1 MKALIIIIISL
12 FTISFCSLLSYSQD
26 QQDTTSFITEPIEV
40 DALRGIEGLTPITLQ
55 NIKQET
61 IKQKFWMQDL
71 PMFLNGNTSI
81 NAYSESGSSMN
92 YSYFSIR
99 GFDQRRAA
107 IFVNGTPQNDAEDH
121 QVYWV
126 DLSDIASSVESI
138 QIQRGIGTA
147 LYGSS
152 SIAGVIDIQTVD
164 YFKRK
169 FVSLYSGYGSFNSK
183 KYSVEFSSGLTNAGF
198 GYYGKFSKSL
208 TDGYRDQSWS
218 DHWSYF
224 LSAGKVFGN
233 NLVLKFNIYGSPV
246 RNHLAYIGVSK
257 DYLEGKITGDKAND
271 RKFNPLTFPNETD
284 YYHQPHYELIANY
297 QPTKDLFISNVVNF
311 MRGEGY
317 FTINFPYYY
326 GYDYSYFHLTP
337 FYVQDTLTFN
347 SVYYKRN
354 ADGTFF
360 YEPNKGYVINKSDIV
375 TNLWV
380 NNNDYGWYPKLQWK
394 HISDKGTLVFGAE
407 VRFHKSEHFGEIIYG
422 YPLPSGTPNNFR
434 YYFYNGRKRTLSFF
448 VNELYKLTPSLTGML
463 GIQYANHKYWIEND
477 KFKPFN
483 FDVSYSFLTP
493 RIGLNYNINNNLR
506 LFGNISYARREPRLK
521 DIYNAEDPY
530 STPNFRVIDTL
541 KGIYEDPLVK
551 PEEMMNYEIGVGI
564 SKSNFK
570 ANINFY
576 LMDFRNEIVNNGQLD
591 NVGAPIAGN
600 AAKSVH
606 RGIEI
611 EFEYDLFSLFKA
623 NKPSYNSLLLS
634 GNLTFSE
641 NYFKD
646 YIELLGR
653 DSIGNI
659 IYGNDYSGNK
669 ILLNPQ
675 LISNLSLN
683 LRTEKGINAYISM
696 QYISKQYLDNS
707 ENEKKNPS
715 KRLIPGY
722 VDKVINPYTIIN
734 GGVSVDLVSLLK
746 SQFLIKYFK
755 NIELGIRVNN
765 IFDVEYESTGNID
778 FTGTPNWIPAAKRN
792 YFAELKLNF

>member
-257 DYLEGKITGDKAND
+257 
-271 RKFNPLTFPNETD
+271 
-284 YYHQPHYELIANY
+284 
-297 QPTKDLFISNVVNF
+297 
-311 MRGEGY
+311 
-317 FTINFPYYY
+317 
-326 GYDYSYFHLTP
+326 
-337 FYVQDTLTFN
+337 
-347 SVYYKRN
+347 
-354 ADGTFF
+354 
-360 YEPNKGYVINKSDIV
+360 
-375 TNLWV
+375 
-380 NNNDYGWYPKLQWK
+380 
-394 HISDKGTLVFGAE
+394 
-407 VRFHKSEHFGEIIYG
+407 II
-422 YPLPSGTPNNFR
+422 
-434 YYFYNGRKRTLSFF
+434 
-448 VNELYKLTPSLTGML
+448 
-463 GIQYANHKYWIEND
+463 W
-477 KFKPFN
+477 
-483 FDVSYSFLTP
+483 
-493 RIGLNYNINNNLR
+493 
-506 LFGNISYARREPRLK
+506 REK
-521 DIYNAEDPY
+521 
-530 STPNFRVIDTL
+530 
-541 KGIYEDPLVK
+541 
-551 PEEMMNYEIGVGI
+551 
-564 SKSNFK
+564 
-570 ANINFY
+570 
-576 LMDFRNEIVNNGQLD
+576 
-591 NVGAPIAGN
+591 
-600 AAKSVH
+600 
-606 RGIEI
+606 
-611 EFEYDLFSLFKA
+611 
-623 NKPSYNSLLLS
+623 
-634 GNLTFSE
+634 
-641 NYFKD
+641 
-646 YIELLGR
+646 
-653 DSIGNI
+653 
-659 IYGNDYSGNK
+659 
-669 ILLNPQ
+669 
-675 LISNLSLN
+675 
-683 LRTEKGINAYISM
+683 
-696 QYISKQYLDNS
+696 
-707 ENEKKNPS
+707 
-715 KRLIPGY
+715 
-722 VDKVINPYTIIN
+722 
-734 GGVSVDLVSLLK
+734 
-746 SQFLIKYFK
+746 
-755 NIELGIRVNN
+755 
-765 IFDVEYESTGNID
+765 
-778 FTGTPNWIPAAKRN
+778 
-792 YFAELKLNF
+792 